1 MIKIYQIPTSVKTKK
16 HSKLGVVAQS
26 VSYGLMETHGYWLEK
41 FNHFLVGVEKLCHS
55 TVSAA

>member
-41 FNHFLVGVEKLCHS
+41 FNHCVEKLCHS